1 MSNRDYYQDP
11 NNNPYKIRAERPK
24 PKEVISSPRAPLNFN
39 EHRICPACGKIIKI
53 SHNFCKFCGSDLS
66 SLDPIGKSDEVTKT
80 LADTAISDPSPEVR
94 KEAVGSLAEIGEY
107 EILGV
112 LSYILLS
119 DPNEDVRS
127 QAADELGKLHH
138 PYSLDVFAEA
148 LKDKS
153 PIVRKKAIEGLKNI
167 KKMTKK
173 RESSENKPVLNVK
186 EESKAEEI
194 PMIDHNA
201 QDSDSLHVKDKNL
214 EEKTNHDQQ
223 VSLEPSEKPVNK
235 EDQEDYYD
243 I

>member
-11 NNNPYKIRAERPK
+11 NNNPYKVRSERPK
-24 PKEVISSPRAPLNFN
+24 PKEVISSPRNSLNFN

-53 SHNFCKFCGSDLS
+53 SHNFCKFCGSDIS
-66 SLDPIGKSDEVTKT
+66 SLDPIGNSDEVTKT
-80 LADTAISDPSPEVR
+80 LADTAIFDSSPEVR
-94 KEAVGSLAEIGEY
+94 KEAVTSLAEVGEY

-112 LSYILLS
+112 LSYILLN

-127 QAADELGKLHH
+127 EAANELGKLHH

-148 LKDKS
+148 LKDRS

-173 RESSENKPVLNVK
+173 REHSEKKPTLNVQDEFK
-186 EESKAEEI
+186 GEGI
-194 PMIDHNA
+194 PMIDVEM
-201 QDSDSLHVKDKNL
+201 QDNNSLKEKSKDL
-214 EEKTNHDQQ
+214 EEQSNLDQNGP
-223 VSLEPSEKPVNK
+223 LESSEESVNK

-243 I
+243 S